1 MEKDII
7 RFSVSLPKNLL
18 KNLDD
23 MVLANQ
29 YVSRSE
35 FTRDLIREKIV
46 KEAWND
52 DESDVVAVFVCV
64 YDHHEND
71 LVTKKMSIEHDA
83 KIKIICTNHIHMDH
97 HNCLETSILRGNA
110 KLIKDF
116 VNQISGLK
124 SIKFTNLIK
133 AGIPQD

>member
-1 MEKDII
+1 MDKNII

-18 KNLDD
+18 EILDN
-23 MVLANQ
+23 MVKKEQ

-35 FTRDLIREKIV
+35 LTRDLIREKIV
-46 KEAWND
+46 KDSWQNEEN
-52 DESDVVAVFVCV
+52 EVVAVFVCV

-71 LVTKKMSIEHDA
+71 LLAKKMSIEHDA

-97 HNCLETSILRGNA
+97 NNCLETSILRGNA
-110 KLIKDF
+110 KLIKEF
-116 VNQISGLK
+116 SSQIAGLK